1 MLQLLF
7 CKYTIKTSITKVS
20 HRKFPKLVYTIF
32 SLLFLKPSKK
42 LLTKTMVRSYK
53 RDPVGIDYVFPLP
66 CHGPIIKRKRVA
78 KIKSKLSSFVTLY
91 LL

>member
-1 MLQLLF
+1 
-7 CKYTIKTSITKVS
+7 
-20 HRKFPKLVYTIF
+20 
-32 SLLFLKPSKK
+32 
-42 LLTKTMVRSYK
+42 MVRSYK
-53 RDPVGIDYVFPLP
+53 RDPVGIDYVFPPP

>member
-1 MLQLLF
+1 
-7 CKYTIKTSITKVS
+7 
-20 HRKFPKLVYTIF
+20 
-32 SLLFLKPSKK
+32 
-42 LLTKTMVRSYK
+42 MVRSYK